1 MAKSVSIKLDKKG
14 MTQLAQSAP
23 VGKASVSA
31 AMKGKAHAERIA
43 PHGATGLYASSF
55 EVEQTTVDVSTKSGV
70 EKRAGAILRNTAPYS
85 LPVEGTHSVLRR
97 TVDSIESG
105 G

>member
-1 MAKSVSIKLDKKG
+1 MAKPVTVRLDKKG

-31 AMKGKAHAERIA
+31 AMQGKTHAERIA
-43 PHGATGLYASSF
+43 PRGATGLYASSF
-55 EVEQTTVDVSTKSGV
+55 EVEQTTVNVTTKSGV
-70 EKRAGAILRNTAPYS
+70 EKRAGAILRNNAPYS

-97 TVDSIESG
+97 TVDSIENG